1 VIILLDLNYT
11 LVENSPER
19 GIDPPPMSARLKTE
33 IYRPWLVKL
42 VRSHRVILVTA
53 RPARWREAT
62 LARIRAQTG
71 WCPQEAYF
79 NDRNL
84 PPPSWKELVLKA
96 HLLTRFDPET
106 MLALESNPKTRA
118 MYERNGIRAVPV
130 GDEPWTRLPV

>member
-1 VIILLDLNYT
+1 MIILLDLNYT

-53 RPARWREAT
+53 RPARWREQT

-71 WCPQEAYF
+71 WGPQEAYF

-84 PPPSWKELVLKA
+84 YPPAWKELVLKA

-130 GDEPWTRLPV
+130 GNEPWTRLPV

>member
-1 VIILLDLNYT
+1 MIILLDLNYT

-19 GIDPPPMSARLKTE
+19 GTVAPPMSARLKEE
-33 IYRPWLVKL
+33 IYRPWLVVL
-42 VRSHRVILVTA
+42 VRRHRVILVTA

-84 PPPSWKELVLKA
+84 PPPSWKEWVLKA
-96 HLLTRFDPET
+96 RLLTRFDAEE
-106 MLALESNPKTRA
+106 MLALESNPRTRA
-118 MYERNGIRAVPV
+118 MYAQNGIRAVPV
-130 GDEPWTRLPV
+130 GNEPWTRLPV